1 MDTEDKKRLW
11 FCSDYGIEFES
22 IIKKLNKNGE
32 ENYIVSH
39 DKQKRWIDVNEEYKE
54 IARKAEKS
62 GYEIYG
68 VGLEG
73 ILAGAIVKNLHSST
87 NENVSLLEQ
96 VNEIVG
102 DRMSL
107 DEQFISAYSLGGT
120 ERMKQVADKLK
131 LSTRDVNDVIENIL
145 FRNRRSVGIPLETE
159 AEALRKL
166 QASNDKR
173 RSNDF
178 EMLIALDGML
188 QPNKGEYYRS

>member
-1 MDTEDKKRLW
+1 M
-11 FCSDYGIEFES
+11 
-22 IIKKLNKNGE
+22 
-32 ENYIVSH
+32 
-39 DKQKRWIDVNEEYKE
+39 
-54 IARKAEKS
+54 
-62 GYEIYG
+62 
-68 VGLEG
+68 
-73 ILAGAIVKNLHSST
+73 KNLHSST